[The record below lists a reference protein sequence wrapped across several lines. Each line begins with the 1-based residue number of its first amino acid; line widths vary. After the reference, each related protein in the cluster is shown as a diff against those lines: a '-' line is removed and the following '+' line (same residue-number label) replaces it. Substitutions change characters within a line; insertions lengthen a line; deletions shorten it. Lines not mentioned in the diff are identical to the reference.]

1 MTQILIS
8 VTSIAEAQLALDCGA
23 DIIDLKDPSAGAL
36 GALPLSL
43 IKEIVGHING
53 RKLVSATIGDLP
65 MDAETIVKRVT
76 LLAEI
81 QVDYIKIGFFEA
93 ADFNTCLAGLKLVTQ
108 NGTKLIAVL
117 FAEYDYPESLFELIK
132 EAGFIGIMLDTAK
145 KNGQTFFDYYSV
157 QQRKE
162 FANKI
167 LSLDLTF
174 GLAGSLKLEN
184 LVMAK
189 QFNPSYIG
197 FRGGVCDDNKRQ
209 LALSAEKIMAICNL
223 NVSLL

>member
-76 LLAEI
+76 LLAET

-93 ADFNTCLAGLKLVTQ
+93 EDFNECLAGLKLVTQ
-108 NGTKLIAVL
+108 NGIKLIAVL

>member
-8 VTSIAEAQLALDCGA
+8 VTSIAEAQIALDCGA

-43 IKEIVGHING
+43 IKEITSHING
-53 RKLVSATIGDLP
+53 QKLVSATIGDLP
-65 MDAETIVKRVT
+65 MVAEMIVKQVT
-76 LLAEI
+76 LLAETK
-81 QVDYIKIGFFEA
+81 VDYIKIGFFEA
-93 ADFNTCLAGLKLVTQ
+93 ANFNECLATLKLVTQ
-108 NGTKLIAVL
+108 NGIKLIAVL
-117 FAEYDYPESLFELIK
+117 FAEYDYPESLLDAIK
-132 EAGFIGIMLDTAK
+132 KAGFIGIMLDTAK
-145 KNGQTFFDYYSV
+145 KNGQTFFDYYSEK
-157 QQRKE
+157 QGKE

-167 LSLDLTF
+167 LALDLTF

-184 LVMAK
+184 LVMVK
-189 QFNPSYIG
+189 QLNPSYIG
-197 FRGGVCDDNKRQ
+197 FRGGVCDENKRQ

>member
-43 IKEIVGHING
+43 IQAIASHING

-65 MDAETIVKRVT
+65 MDTEMIVKRVT
-76 LLAEI
+76 LLAETN
-81 QVDYIKIGFFEA
+81 VDYIKIGFFET
-93 ADFNTCLAGLKLVTQ
+93 ADFNECLAALKLVTQ
-108 NGTKLIAVL
+108 NGIKLIAVL
-117 FAEYDYPESLFELIK
+117 FAEYYYPESLLDAIK
-132 EAGFIGIMLDTAK
+132 KAGFIGIMLDTAK

-157 QQRKE
+157 KQSKE

-167 LSLDLTF
+167 LALDLTF

-184 LVMAK
+184 LVMAQ

-197 FRGGVCDDNKRQ
+197 FRGGVCDENKRQ

>member
-53 RKLVSATIGDLP
+53 RQLVSATIGDLP

-76 LLAEI
+76 LLAET

-93 ADFNTCLAGLKLVTQ
+93 EDFNECLAGLKLVTQ
-108 NGTKLIAVL
+108 NGIKLIAVL

>member
-1 MTQILIS
+1 MAKILIS

-43 IKEIVGHING
+43 IQAIASHING

-65 MDAETIVKRVT
+65 MDTEMIVKRVT
-76 LLAEI
+76 LLAETN
-81 QVDYIKIGFFEA
+81 VDYIKIGFFEA
-93 ADFNTCLAGLKLVTQ
+93 ADFNECLAALKLVTQ
-108 NGTKLIAVL
+108 NGIKLIAVL
-117 FAEYDYPESLFELIK
+117 FAEYYYPESLLDAIK
-132 EAGFIGIMLDTAK
+132 KAGFIGIMLDTAK

-157 QQRKE
+157 KQSKE

-167 LSLDLTF
+167 LALDLTF

-184 LVMAK
+184 LIMAQ

-197 FRGGVCDDNKRQ
+197 FRGGVCDENKRQ